1 MLWTLQE
8 LVMPVSALTFHL
20 IGCIIHFLLCS
31 AKNATA
37 LLQDAY
43 LDAVRKNI
51 RSMECR
57 VTQAELLI
65 PQLQYRRQAHM
76 EQTVNSMSSRV
87 AFLNRRIDELMPP
100 QWKAKMPMTI
110 S

>member
-1 MLWTLQE
+1 MF
-8 LVMPVSALTFHL
+8 V
-20 IGCIIHFLLCS
+20 LLYL
-31 AKNATA
+31 AKNAST

-43 LDAVRKNI
+43 LDAVRKNL
-51 RSMECR
+51 RSMESR

-65 PQLQYRRQAHM
+65 PQLQWRRQAHM